1 MTRISKKRTVAR
13 IRCSRGG
20 RKASATGVKVAGIG
34 TSNIKAKELDSPL
47 AGGAGVVGGSIPT
60 ARAAAAEGVIGSWEE
75 ADKSSRA
82 SSAGNQGFGVG
93 RKVAMGISVKRGA
106 RIIRVGA
113 VKEAVS
119 KGANT
124 AEMVE
129 GGGKEK
135 HILVNQR
142 LDNGRVSRGRATTEL
157 LPLGKVMRASS
168 GNRCKRCI
176 TLIRGRRRDGHV
188 NNSIVGRGRSRVAL
202 VVRVKLEANVG
213 RA

>member
-13 IRCSRGG
+13 IGWSRGG

-47 AGGAGVVGGSIPT
+47 AGGAGVVGGAIPT
-60 ARAAAAEGVIGSWEE
+60 ARAAAAEGVIGSGEE

-82 SSAGNQGFGVG
+82 SSAGNQSFGVG

-113 VKEAVS
+113 VKEAVR

-142 LDNGRVSRGRATTEL
+142 LDNGRVSRG
-157 LPLGKVMRASS
+157 
-168 GNRCKRCI
+168 
-176 TLIRGRRRDGHV
+176 
-188 NNSIVGRGRSRVAL
+188 
-202 VVRVKLEANVG
+202 
-213 RA
+213 